1 MPLRWL
7 AVVAYAA
14 VIFFFSSRTPKGL
27 PKIEIPHIDKVVHAS
42 EYAGL
47 GFLLCRALRRREAP
61 TTVDVAV
68 AIVLGTAYG
77 VSDEYH
83 QTFVPGRSGNDLGD
97 LAADAIGSSLGALL
111 YARLIKRANVPPTHS
126 TNRTERR

>member
-1 MPLRWL
+1 MALRWL
-7 AVVAYAA
+7 AVIAYAG

-27 PKIEIPHIDKVVHAS
+27 PKIEIPHIDKVVHAT

-47 GFLLCRALRRREAP
+47 GFLLCRALRRREVP
-61 TTVDVAV
+61 TPAEIALAV
-68 AIVLGTAYG
+68 TLGTAYG

-97 LAADAIGSSLGALL
+97 LLADAVGSSLGALL
-111 YARLIKRANVPPTHS
+111 YTQLAKRAYLS
-126 TNRTERR
+126 TSTKRR